1 LGVGVFVGRKP
12 SLSICDSPAARGE
25 IICSP
30 AFANRRR
37 LRVSGARKLLI
48 SPLKGEMAG
57 RPEGVSAGVGGLR
70 NHPTKTT
77 ATACG

>member
-1 LGVGVFVGRKP
+1 MGVFVGRKP

-25 IICSP
+25 IIGSP

-48 SPLKGEMAG
+48 SPLEGEMAG
-57 RPEGVSAGVGGLR
+57 RPEGSERRRWRAA